1 MDSKKL
7 MLMLVAVLAVG
18 IFALPS
24 TVAMFGGQHSW
35 YNLEP
40 DGNDVPCG
48 KCHADIYDEL
58 YNSVGPHDEM
68 ECWYCHRTS
77 NLTGYTY
84 ASGDGTGSLPGEE
97 AHAASTV
104 ECMACHEGF
113 LNTTDSLRCGDC
125 HTGGY
130 ADDAPMSIHPQE
142 WNLNGDSFCIDCHL
156 DYDDANKFGTT
167 HMGVI
172 NLKAGGFNLTVD
184 RPGGSGNNLDT
195 GSKAAHMDF
204 VNDSIYQS
212 DLMEGANEA
221 CITCH
226 THTAIDINWTHAYKM
241 SLDARQ
247 TSAGVWDVSNFRT
260 EGSYNV
266 TTYGNMSGDT
276 VGATDP
282 VIEIVPEPEG
292 YDSENP

>member
-1 MDSKKL
+1 MDSRKL
-7 MLMLVAVLAVG
+7 MLMFVAVLAVG

-24 TVAMFGGQHSW
+24 TVAMFGGQHNW

-40 DGNDVPCG
+40 DGNDVPCE
-48 KCHADIYDEL
+48 KCHADVYDEL

-77 NLTGYTY
+77 SLLGYTY
-84 ASGDGTGSLPGEE
+84 ASGDGTGSVPGEE

-104 ECMACHEGF
+104 ECMACHGGQFISGHPAEWGNETCANCHVAISD
-113 LNTTDSLRCGDC
+113 LN
-125 HTGGY
+125 
-130 ADDAPMSIHPQE
+130 
-142 WNLNGDSFCIDCHL
+142 
-156 DYDDANKFGTT
+156 
-167 HMGVI
+167 
-172 NLKAGGFNLTVD
+172 AGGFGLTPVAA
-184 RPGGSGNNLDT
+184 DT
-195 GSKAAHMDF
+195 GANAAHMDF
-204 VNDSIYQS
+204 VNGSIDD

-247 TSAGVWDVSNFRT
+247 TTSGVWEISNFRT

-266 TTYGNMSGDT
+266 TTYGNMSGATTGVSNAT
-276 VGATDP
+276 VDVTGL
-282 VIEIVPEPEG
+282 VIPG

>member
-1 MDSKKL
+1 MDNRKL

-24 TVAMFGGQHSW
+24 TVAMFGGQHNW

-40 DGNDVPCG
+40 AGNDVPCV

-84 ASGDGTGSLPGEE
+84 ASGDGTTSVPGQE

-113 LNTTDSLRCGDC
+113 LSNLD
-125 HTGGY
+125 
-130 ADDAPMSIHPQE
+130 HPSE
-142 WNLNGDSFCIDCHL
+142 WNYDCEKCHG
-156 DYDDANKFGTT
+156 GTYPA
-167 HMGVI
+167 GNY
-172 NLKAGGFNLTVD
+172 NLAAGGFNLTVNA
-184 RPGGSGNNLDT
+184 PGQGGDNSDT
-195 GSKAAHMDF
+195 GTKAAHMDF
-204 VNDSIYQS
+204 VNDSITESQ
-212 DLMEGANEA
+212 LMEGANEA

-241 SLDARQ
+241 SLD
-247 TSAGVWDVSNFRT
+247 
-260 EGSYNV
+260 
-266 TTYGNMSGDT
+266 
-276 VGATDP
+276 
-282 VIEIVPEPEG
+282 
-292 YDSENP
+292 